1 MQPPSPEAPAGAA
14 LAADLA
20 ERAVLAV
27 FFSAMSWSFL
37 RSWLEA
43 GGVASLILLVSEA
56 SVVVMVLARRR
67 TSAVSLSPA
76 EWLIA
81 FLGTAAPLLAR
92 PVEGGAFLVTPL
104 VCVPLMLA
112 GFAIQI
118 AAKFTLRRSFGVVAA
133 NRGVKVGGPYRIVRH
148 PMYAGYVLTQ
158 IGFLTVNPTPWNLA
172 VYALAFG
179 LQISRIRAEERI
191 LGRDAAYR
199 AFAATV
205 RYRLAPGIF

>member
-67 TSAVSLSPA
+67 TSAVSLSPT

-81 FLGTAAPLLAR
+81 FLGTLFLLGAIAMEDMDLVAR
-92 PVEGGAFLVTPL
+92 PATRVV
-104 VCVPLMLA
+104 VPNPKNPIIAVSLA
-112 GFAIQI
+112 KGF
-118 AAKFTLRRSFGVVAA
+118 RS
-133 NRGVKVGGPYRIVRH
+133 
-148 PMYAGYVLTQ
+148 
-158 IGFLTVNPTPWNLA
+158 
-172 VYALAFG
+172 
-179 LQISRIRAEERI
+179 
-191 LGRDAAYR
+191 
-199 AFAATV
+199 
-205 RYRLAPGIF
+205 